1 MTDDQKPLDLGP
13 LAISHRYIFEAFDK
27 DGHLKWREVCDN
39 LVVTEGRNDILDK
52 YYTGSAYTAAHYIG
66 LKGAGA
72 IAAADTMASHAGWSE
87 VTGYS
92 QAARPTLA
100 WSAASAGSKAASGA
114 TTFSINATV
123 TAAGGFITTNAT
135 KGGTTGTLVGCTDF
149 SVSRSL
155 VSGDTLNVTPTASL
169 TSA

>member
-1 MTDDQKPLDLGP
+1 MTNDQQPLDLGG

-27 DGHLKWREVCDN
+27 DGHLKWREEVDN
-39 LVVTEGRNDILDK
+39 LVVTEGRNDVLDK
-52 YYTGSAYTAAHYIG
+52 YYAGSAYTAAHYLG
-66 LKGAGA
+66 LKGTGT
-72 IAAADTMASHAGWSE
+72 IAAADTMASHAGWAE

-100 WSAASAGSKAASGA
+100 WSAAAAGSKAATGA

-123 TAAGGFITTNAT
+123 TAAGGFIATNAT
-135 KGGTTGTLVGCTDF
+135 KGGTTGPLIGATDF

-155 VSGDTLNVTPTASL
+155 VSGDSLLVTPTASL
-169 TSA
+169 TSS